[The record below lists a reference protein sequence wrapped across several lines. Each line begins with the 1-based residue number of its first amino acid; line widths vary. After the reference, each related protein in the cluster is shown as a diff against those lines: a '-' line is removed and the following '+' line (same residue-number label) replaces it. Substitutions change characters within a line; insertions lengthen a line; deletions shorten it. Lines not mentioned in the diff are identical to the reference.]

1 MTFQEII
8 DLYQQ
13 AKKIFDADINWEL
26 KYNLIFSPDISRKVA
41 GRFDW
46 YDPDTSYE
54 EDVFYFKIAL
64 DEWIEK
70 QEIIAKQIDLDF
82 E

>member
-1 MTFQEII
+1 MQN
-8 DLYQQ
+8 Y
-13 AKKIFDADINWEL
+13 KKADFRI
-26 KYNLIFSPDISRKVA
+26 
-41 GRFDW
+41 DW
-46 YDPDTSYE
+46 YDPDTTYE
-54 EDVFYFKIAL
+54 EDVYYFKISL